1 MTGRSARHCMRSGQR
16 CDTMTARKIEAIAT
30 SAWRVPITCSVR
42 DDACSASAMINW
54 CFSSRV
60 CRGIRAQ
67 CTHGSEGAGDALVD
81 GLLLHLRPLLD
92 ILLAPKI
99 PHRQLLRRVS
109 KVHRCEQGL
118 FATCLEVRSCVAYKN
133 QIFMNFLR

>member
-1 MTGRSARHCMRSGQR
+1 
-16 CDTMTARKIEAIAT
+16 MTARKIEAIAT